1 MLNDDSST
9 ASTLYHSSIYCN
21 MCDFKADTKSELE
34 AHLKSH
40 EHIQMKEKVNAI
52 VENTESQKIC
62 PTDSQRSSS
71 SELPLIGCCS
81 CSFQTSLISV
91 LEEHRNGHLKLNN
104 LLSDIKE
111 DVKSVD
117 FQNETDSVDKKTSPC
132 YPFPI
137 MMRPLVCVVC
147 DYKAKDQND
156 LDQHNSTIHYYR
168 NLQTESEFPC
178 LFCNYEGRTKTELK
192 THYYKIHSKDKLFKC
207 HLCQFR
213 TGFQDQLSS
222 HIRSIHTGEK
232 PFECKVCEFR
242 SASKQGLY
250 YHWKQSGH
258 KIKHAFRQFLHQG
271 DPRHNIL

>member
-1 MLNDDSST
+1 MLNDDDSST
-9 ASTLYHSSIYCN
+9 ASTIYHTNLSMFCN
-21 MCDFKADTKSELE
+21 LCDFKSDSKNELE
-34 AHLKSH
+34 VHFKSH
-40 EHIQMKEKVNAI
+40 DGLFKKEI
-52 VENTESQKIC
+52 SMVENTESQTEFQCSKS
-62 PTDSQRSSS
+62 T
-71 SELPLIGCCS
+71 ELPLLGCCS
-81 CSFQTSLISV
+81 CSFQTRLISV
-91 LEEHRNGHLKLNN
+91 LEEHRNSHLKIS
-104 LLSDIKE
+104 LSGIKE
-111 DVKSVD
+111 EVKPD
-117 FQNETDSVDKKTSPC
+117 DTDSVDKKKSPS
-132 YPFPI
+132 YPLPI
-137 MMRPLVCVVC
+137 VIRPLVCVVC

-232 PFECKVCEFR
+232 PFACKICEFK

-271 DPRHNIL
+271 DPRQSMMYDKI